1 MNKKLKFK
9 GSMKQFMRWPLYL
22 TILLIWL
29 DILIFMVSVKAG
41 ILATLGIVVY
51 IVAALLLTRFHR
63 PLILNDLIAFANQYE
78 SLEKRL
84 LDDLALPYAIMDTN
98 GRMIWSNKVFA
109 ELTGKEQLYNK
120 HITTIFPEITPDKL
134 PVPEKQEIT
143 EMSTNFGDRIYRV
156 SMQLVTMKDVVN
168 EARIL
173 ENVDADINLV
183 AMFFYDETELQEYI
197 QKNEDDKLVVA
208 LAYLDNYEEAL
219 EGVEEVRRSLLIALI
234 DRKITKYFSNFDGLV
249 RKLERDKYFLIMR
262 QSSLEALKE
271 QRFHILDEVKT
282 VNIGNEMAVTLS
294 IGIGLNGANYLQ
306 NYEYCRIAIEMALG
320 RGGDQVVIK
329 NGDSIAYFGGKSQ
342 QVEKNTRVKAR
353 VKAQALKE
361 FMSTKDRVVV
371 MGHKITDVD
380 ALGAA
385 IGIYRAGKT
394 LGKPVHIVVNDPTTS
409 IRPLMAGYINN
420 PDYEP
425 SMFVDCAQAK
435 DLVDNN
441 TVVVVVD
448 TNKPSYTECQ
458 DLLYLTRTIVVLD
471 HHRRGSEVI
480 QNAVLSYVEPYAS
493 STCEMVAEIL
503 QYFDEDLR
511 LRSLEAD
518 CLYAGM
524 VIDTNNF
531 TTRSGVRTFEAAAY
545 LRRNGADI
553 TRVRKML
560 RDNIDAY
567 KARAEVVRTA
577 QIYRNCFAIGRCPSE
592 GLESPTVVGAQAANE
607 LLNIAGVKASFVLTP
622 YNNEVYVS
630 ARAIDEV
637 NVQVM
642 MERMGGGGHL
652 NIAGAQVKATEDDQ
666 RYYRSVI
673 PGRRIQRMK
682 VILLEDVKALGKRGE
697 IVNVSDG
704 YARNMILPK
713 KLGLEATPKNL
724 NDLKLQK
731 ANEEKVAQEN
741 LEAAR
746 AFAKNL
752 EDKEVI
758 LTLKVGEGGRTFGS
772 VSTKEI
778 SEAAKKQLNLDI
790 EKKKL
795 VLPNPIRNLGVT
807 NVPVKLHPKV
817 TGSLKVW
824 VKEEA

>member
-197 QKNEDDKLVVA
+197 QK
-208 LAYLDNYEEAL
+208 NYEEAL

-652 NIAGAQVKATEDDQ
+652 NIAGAQVKATEDETEKMIKDIIDQ
-666 RYYRSVI
+666 LY
-673 PGRRIQRMK
+673 Q
-682 VILLEDVKALGKRGE
+682 EGE
-697 IVNVSDG
+697 
-704 YARNMILPK
+704 
-713 KLGLEATPKNL
+713 
-724 NDLKLQK
+724 
-731 ANEEKVAQEN
+731 
-741 LEAAR
+741 
-746 AFAKNL
+746 F
-752 EDKEVI
+752 KE
-758 LTLKVGEGGRTFGS
+758 
-772 VSTKEI
+772 
-778 SEAAKKQLNLDI
+778 
-790 EKKKL
+790 
-795 VLPNPIRNLGVT
+795 
-807 NVPVKLHPKV
+807 
-817 TGSLKVW
+817 
-824 VKEEA
+824 